1 MKTARII
8 GSFMVGMLFFS
19 LANNIAAQTICDS
32 IVAIDSLYYYK
43 HQLPYTIIDTTNLP
57 KKVGHEIVVAFGDS
71 VLRFE
76 DEKIIDQE
84 HGDWYNCPYSIIG
97 MDRKR
102 NWVLVEKTCL
112 VEITHYL
119 INSTSKTIDTLKG
132 DVFIFGNKMINFD
145 NEYLGAPW
153 NIDLREIIGKN
164 FVLKRKIGNKVKCDF
179 FPSGITI
186 SDRNELMLIGFK
198 REKFYYYKIKL

>member
-102 NWVLVEKTCL
+102 VILNLRFSSYSYGHSSYSYGRSSYSYGRSSCS
-112 VEITHYL
+112 HGFSSCDHGHSS
-119 INSTSKTIDTLKG
+119 NSHGRSSYSYG
-132 DVFIFGNKMINFD
+132 
-145 NEYLGAPW
+145 
-153 NIDLREIIGKN
+153 R
-164 FVLKRKIGNKVKCDF
+164 
-179 FPSGITI
+179 S
-186 SDRNELMLIGFK
+186 S
-198 REKFYYYKIKL
+198 